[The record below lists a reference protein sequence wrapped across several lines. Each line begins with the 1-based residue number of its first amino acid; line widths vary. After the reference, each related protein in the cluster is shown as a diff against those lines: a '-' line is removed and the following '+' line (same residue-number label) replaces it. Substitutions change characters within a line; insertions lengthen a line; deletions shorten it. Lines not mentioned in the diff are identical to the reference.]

1 MILSI
6 MQMVLPVLVMFG
18 IGYACN
24 RFRVFGAQGLQ
35 GLKAVVGK
43 VTLPV
48 VLFNAFLTAD
58 YTGKIALT
66 FVTVYIACG
75 LGLLSGFL
83 LRRFVKPYGKF
94 LPFLTTNF
102 EAGMLGY
109 ALFGLLYAGK
119 TPVFAMVDIGQTMF
133 GYTVYLAALK
143 ATSGEKT
150 TVKSIA
156 HNMFTNPA
164 FIGMLSGVVL
174 GLLGVGKWLGG
185 TAAWPVVRDTVA
197 FIAAPTSALIL
208 IIVGYELSFKRE
220 LMPPVLKTVAFRLVI
235 MAALFALS
243 TLTVFSIIPFDRE
256 LFVAFLLA
264 YSLPAPFIIPLFAD
278 VTGHGEYI
286 STALSVETLVS
297 IALFIGIA
305 AYSLA

>member
-6 MQMVLPVLVMFG
+6 LQMVLPVIIMFG

-24 RFRVFGAQGLQ
+24 RFKVFGPEGLK
-35 GLKAVVGK
+35 GLKAIVGK

-48 VLFNAFLTAD
+48 VLFNAFLTAE

-66 FVTVYIACG
+66 FTIVYVSCG

-94 LPFLTTNF
+94 FPFLTTNF

-143 ATSGEKT
+143 ATSGEKMNA
-150 TVKSIA
+150 KSIL

-174 GLLGVGKWLGG
+174 GLAGVGKWLAG
-185 TAAWPVVRDTVA
+185 TAAWPVLHDTIA

-208 IIVGYELSFKRE
+208 IIVGFELSFKRE
-220 LMPPVLKTVAFRLVI
+220 LMKPVLKTVGLRLAI
-235 MAALFALS
+235 MAALLALG
-243 TLTVFSIIPFDRE
+243 TLTVFSFIPFDKE
-256 LFVAFLLA
+256 LLVAFVLA

-278 VTGHGEYI
+278 VTGYGEYI
-286 STALSVETLVS
+286 STALSVETLVA